1 MKNIINIMT
10 LVVFLLTNM
19 TVAVADGLLQV
30 KETEALLR
38 LSKNVAEVQIFDQI
52 ALTTVI
58 HEFINTVDA
67 DSVDVTY
74 MFPLPESASV
84 TGISTWRD
92 SAFVEFELAVADTG
106 GGNQTFPGGD
116 VNRALRDYLLPN
128 PFIVPMTLTTDTFR
142 VQLSYAE
149 LLPFDFGAIRYV
161 FPLNSQTFSV
171 GNLDAFA
178 FLVTLSTQRTIKDIQ
193 TPNYAAGIDQTG
205 PFSAIVGFDAANFVP
220 SDDFIIDYQLSQEE
234 VGLFTLTYF
243 DPADT
248 TESAGFFVSLLE
260 PGEVQPGEVLN
271 KHFTFVLDRSGS
283 MSGGKIVQAKAAAR
297 FSIEHLNSNDFF
309 NIVDF
314 SSSVAQFRN
323 EAVLATEANV
333 SSGVA
338 YIESINAGGGTNIN
352 EALLRALLQTIANE
366 VNQVIFL
373 TDGQATS
380 GVTNTDDILG
390 NVLEANQNDASIFV
404 FGVGNGVEKNL
415 LQALA
420 DQNHGVATF
429 IPENESIDDVIV
441 NFFARISNPVLVDVS
456 LDFGTIDVFDVFPVD
471 LPDMFAGFQQVITGR
486 YASFGS
492 ADITLNGSVANA
504 DTAIVYPNIPFPDSS
519 SDNIFIPKIWA
530 KKKIEHLFARWLTEG
545 EPDSLKQE
553 IIAISLKYGVLSP
566 FTRFDEP
573 VDDGGLTAIDG
584 VQLAALQSSVA
595 FDQNLPRI
603 RLTWQMRGDLSE
615 IASIEV
621 FRKGERESKYR
632 KLATL
637 TPEARSYFDLAADPS
652 ASYTFRIELI
662 LVDGTREA
670 QEIAYQPQLA
680 SVFAVAPNYP
690 NPFNPST
697 QIIFFLGRSSP
708 VEVTVFNI
716 TGERVKILLNKPLPL
731 GRHEVAWD
739 GKDSRGRQVSS
750 GVYFY
755 QVRAEGFSATRR
767 MVLAK

>member
-1 MKNIINIMT
+1 MKAITNILTMGIFMSATMT
-10 LVVFLLTNM
+10 
-19 TVAVADGLLQV
+19 AAIADGLLQV
-30 KETEALLR
+30 KDTEELLR
-38 LSKNVAEVQIFDQI
+38 LSRNITEVQIFDQI
-52 ALTTVI
+52 ALTTVT

-84 TGISTWRD
+84 TGFSIWRD
-92 SAFVEFELAVADTG
+92 SVFVEFELAAADTG
-106 GGNQTFPGGD
+106 GGNQTFPGDGD
-116 VNRALRDYLLPN
+116 RLLRDYLLPN
-128 PFIVPMTLTTDTFR
+128 PFIVPLTATVDTFR
-142 VQLSYAE
+142 VQLSYVE
-149 LLPFDFGAIRYV
+149 LLPFDFGAIRYI
-161 FPLNSQTFSV
+161 FPLNSQTFSA

-178 FLVTLSTQRTIKDIQ
+178 FLVALSTQRTIKDIR
-193 TPNYAAGIDQTG
+193 TPDYAAGIDQTG
-205 PFSAIVGFDAANFVP
+205 PFSAIIGFDAANFVP
-220 SDDFIIDYQLSQEE
+220 SDDFVIDYQLSQEE

-248 TESAGFFVSLLE
+248 TESAGFFVALLE
-260 PGEVQPGEVLN
+260 PGEVQPSEVLN

-283 MSGGKIVQAKAAAR
+283 MSGGKIVQARDAAR
-297 FSIEHLNSNDFF
+297 FSIEHLNPNDFF

-323 EAVLATEANV
+323 EAVLATIENV
-333 SSGVA
+333 NSGVA

-352 EALLRALLQTIANE
+352 EALLRALSQTIANE
-366 VNQVIFL
+366 VNQIIFL

-380 GVTNTDDILG
+380 GVTNTDEILG
-390 NVLEANQNDASIFV
+390 NVLAANQNDASIFV

-456 LDFGTIDVFDVFPVD
+456 LDFGTIDVFDIFPVD

-492 ADITLNGSVANA
+492 TEITLTGSVANA
-504 DTAIVYPNIPFPDSS
+504 DTAIVYSDILFPNSS
-519 SDNIFIPKIWA
+519 TENIFIPKIWA

-545 EPDSLKQE
+545 EPDALKQE
-553 IIAISLKYGVLSP
+553 IIALSLKYGVLSP

-573 VDDGGLTAIDG
+573 DDGGGLTAIDG
-584 VQLAALQSSVA
+584 IQLTAFQTSVE

-603 RLTWQMRGDLSE
+603 KLTWQMRGDISE
-615 IASIEV
+615 VASIEV
-621 FRKGERESKYR
+621 FRKGERESTYR

-637 TPEARSYFDLAADPS
+637 APDAGSYLDLTANPS
-652 ASYTFRIELI
+652 ASYWFRIELI
-662 LVDGTREA
+662 LVNGVRQA
-670 QEIAYQPQLA
+670 QELVYRPQLA
-680 SVFAVAPNYP
+680 NIFTVAQNYP

-697 QIIFFLGRSSP
+697 QIIFFLGKSNL
-708 VEVTVFNI
+708 VEVAVFNV
-716 TGERVKILLNKPLPL
+716 TGARVKTLLDKTLPP
-731 GRHEVAWD
+731 GKHEVTWD
-739 GKDSRGRQVSS
+739 GKDGRGRQVSS

-755 QVRAEGFSATRR
+755 QVRSPGFSATRR
-767 MVLAK
+767 MVLTK